1 MIYGNITGGLGNQ
14 LFQIF
19 AIISYSIK
27 NKYRFVFPED
37 IVYGITK
44 RYPYWDSFL
53 SNIKIFTTK
62 YIPKIDVWREKGF
75 EYNEIAPFLQENIML
90 CGYFQSYK
98 YFDEYYETICRMISL
113 DKQKMQILMEF
124 PNDYTNKISMHFR
137 LGDYKNLQDRHPIL
151 QYEYYKDSIQFI
163 QLQNN
168 NINNT
173 NKKCLEI
180 LYFCEKEDNEE
191 VLVIINK
198 LKKEFPQL
206 IFSKQLDTIEDWKQ
220 MLMMSLCQHN
230 IIANSTFSWW
240 GAYFNSDPN
249 KIVCYPEKWFGPA
262 LNNKNNTKDIFPV
275 SWCKI

>member
-1 MIYGNITGGLGNQ
+1 MIYGNIAGGLGNQ

-53 SNIKIFTTK
+53 SNIKNFTTK
-62 YIPKIDVWREKGF
+62 HIPKIDVWREKEF
-75 EYNEIAPFLQENIML
+75 EYNEIAPSSQENIML

-113 DKQKMQILMEF
+113 DKQKMLILMEF
-124 PNDYTNKISMHFR
+124 PNDYSNKISMHFR

-168 NINNT
+168 NITNT

-206 IFSKQLDTIEDWKQ
+206 IFSKHLDTIEDWKQ
-220 MLMMSLCQHN
+220 MLTMSLCQHN

-240 GAYFNSDPN
+240 GAYFNSNPN

-262 LNNKNNTKDIFPV
+262 LNDKNNTKDLFPV
-275 SWCKI
+275 NWCKI